1 MRLVTYEADAAWRAG
16 IAIGDAVVDA
26 QAAAREAGLTGADW
40 SSNRALIAADAQ
52 TRSALATA
60 AAELA
65 PTAPALQSLRLGP
78 PIPDPEKIL
87 CMGLNY
93 RDHAEEAQLPLPE
106 VPLFFAKFRNSLIG
120 PNDEIVLPPA
130 ASGQVDYEAELAVVI
145 GRRCRDVAAEQALD
159 YVAGAMALNDV
170 SARDLQLQV
179 SQWMMGKAIDTFA
192 PCGPALVTLD
202 ELGDLQDLGIRTRVN
217 GETLQDAEHFA
228 DGVRR
233 RRGDRVPDA
242 RDDARAGRH
251 HRHRHARGRGHGARP
266 AGLAA
271 QRRRGRGRDRWGRDA
286 AQHRARLAILLE
298 PRPDRLTVGAE
309 PRRRLAVADRRA
321 RQSDRVGHLRD
332 LRAVVS

>member
-217 GETLQDAEHFA
+217 GETLQDANTSLMVFGVAEAIAFLTRVMTLEPGDIIATGTPAGVGMARDPQVWLHSGDVVEVEI
-228 DGVRR
+228 DGVGTLRNP
-233 RRGDRVPDA
+233 V
-242 RDDARAGRH
+242 RA
-251 HRHRHARGRGHGARP
+251 
-266 AGLAA
+266 
-271 QRRRGRGRDRWGRDA
+271 
-286 AQHRARLAILLE
+286 
-298 PRPDRLTVGAE
+298 
-309 PRRRLAVADRRA
+309 
-321 RQSDRVGHLRD
+321 
-332 LRAVVS
+332 

>member
-217 GETLQDAEHFA
+217 GETLQDANTSLMVFGVAEAIAFLTRVMTLEPGDIIATGTPAGVGMARDPQVWLHSGDVVEVEI
-228 DGVRR
+228 DGVGTLRNTV
-233 RRGDRVPDA
+233 RG
-242 RDDARAGRH
+242 
-251 HRHRHARGRGHGARP
+251 
-266 AGLAA
+266 
-271 QRRRGRGRDRWGRDA
+271 
-286 AQHRARLAILLE
+286 
-298 PRPDRLTVGAE
+298 
-309 PRRRLAVADRRA
+309 
-321 RQSDRVGHLRD
+321 
-332 LRAVVS
+332 